1 MPLVKNPTNVLC
13 GAVFIVLGGV
23 FAFQASGLM
32 FGSAGR
38 MGPGYFPMV
47 LSVVLALFGV
57 LLVVLGLRVPGAQ
70 VHRVFAW
77 RGFIMLLCAV
87 ITFAAAM
94 QPLGFLPAV
103 AASVLLAFLGS
114 RSFSLAAA
122 LPLAAGFTFFSWL
135 VFIKGL
141 GLPIQLIGPWLGG
154 Y

>member
-1 MPLVKNPTNVLC
+1 MKNPTNVWC
-13 GAVFIVLGGV
+13 GVLFLVLGGV
-23 FAFQASGLM
+23 FAFQASGLA

-47 LSVVLALFGV
+47 LSGVLALFGV
-57 LLVVLGLRVPGAQ
+57 LLVVLGLRVPGAP
-70 VHRVFAW
+70 VEGVFAW
-77 RGFIMLLCAV
+77 RGFIMLLFAV
-87 ITFAAAM
+87 IIFAAAM
-94 QPLGFLPAV
+94 RPLGFLPAV

-114 RSFSLAAA
+114 RRFSLTAA
-122 LPLAAGFTFFSWL
+122 LPLVAGFTFFSWL